1 MLNSRPGGKL
11 GGIAN
16 ALDYY
21 CRKQHRRVRS
31 TFTAELYNMID
42 ITNLALV
49 IASLLT
55 EVTFGA
61 MSAERLC
68 DAADAGRFAFPVEPV
83 VDARSVFDALAS
95 SPVKPPEEKS
105 MLLRLLKFREWL
117 DLGVVR
123 ALWWCDTDDM
133 VADAMTKGS
142 VDREAV
148 LKLCNDGAW
157 IVSKAPARFSAVE
170 KIAQS
175 RE

>member
-1 MLNSRPGGKL
+1 M
-11 GGIAN
+11 
-16 ALDYY
+16 LDYY

-42 ITNLALV
+42 ITNFSLV

-55 EVTFGA
+55 EVTMGA

-68 DAADAGRFAFPVEPV
+68 DAADVGRFAFPVESV

-95 SPVKPPEEKS
+95 SPVKPPEDKS
-105 MLLRLLKFREWL
+105 MLLHLLKFREWL

-148 LKLCNDGAW
+148 LRLCNDGVW
-157 IVSKAPARFSAVE
+157 TVSKAPARFSAAE

-175 RE
+175 IE